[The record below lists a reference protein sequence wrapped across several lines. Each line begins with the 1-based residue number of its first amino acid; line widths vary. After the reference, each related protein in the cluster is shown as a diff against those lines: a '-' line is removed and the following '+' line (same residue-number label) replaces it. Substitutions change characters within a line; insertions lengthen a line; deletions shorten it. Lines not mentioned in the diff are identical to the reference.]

1 MLDEEADTVLL
12 RDTLTVPVLH
22 TVGVEETEIVVEPLV
37 DAVPVL
43 QRDDVRVAQALAD
56 WVGHALVDC
65 VPELQRDW
73 PEEELVLTET
83 LADTVCDK
91 LPVEQDVEETDRLV
105 VPLRL
110 LLTVAL
116 CVDVTETVPV
126 TEGVKEELMEGEL
139 DWVEDRLLLIV
150 PLTVLVPLLQ

>member
-1 MLDEEADTVLL
+1 MDEEADTVLL

-110 LLTVAL
+110 LLKVAL

-139 DWVEDRLLLIV
+139 DWVEDRLLLSV

>member
-1 MLDEEADTVLL
+1 M
-12 RDTLTVPVLH
+12 
-22 TVGVEETEIVVEPLV
+22 
-37 DAVPVL
+37 
-43 QRDDVRVAQALAD
+43 
-56 WVGHALVDC
+56 
-65 VPELQRDW
+65 
-73 PEEELVLTET
+73 

-91 LPVEQDVEETDRLV
+91 LPVEQDVEDTDRLL

-110 LLTVAL
+110 LLTVTL

>member
-1 MLDEEADTVLL
+1 MDVEADTVLL
-12 RDTLTVPVLH
+12 RVTLCVPVLH
-22 TVGVEETEIVVEPLV
+22 TVGVEVTEMVEELDTDSEP
-37 DAVPVL
+37 VPQGEGVC
-43 QRDDVRVAQALAD
+43 VRKELAD
-56 WVGHALVDC
+56 WEGLALLVS
-65 VPELQRDW
+65 VPELHWDGL
-73 PEEELVLTET
+73 EVELVLTET

-91 LPVEQDVEETDRLV
+91 LPVEQDVEDTDRLL

-139 DWVEDRLLLIV
+139 VWVEDRLPLSV

>member
-1 MLDEEADTVLL
+1 MDVEADTVLL
-12 RDTLTVPVLH
+12 RVTLTVPVLH

-56 WVGHALVDC
+56 WVGHTLVDC

-91 LPVEQDVEETDRLV
+91 LPVEQDVEETEKLV

-116 CVDVTETVPV
+116 CVDVTDSVPV
-126 TEGVKEELMEGEL
+126 TEGVKEEVMEGEL
-139 DWVEDRLLLIV
+139 VWVEDRLPLSV
-150 PLTVLVPLLQ
+150 PLPVLVPLLQ

>member
-1 MLDEEADTVLL
+1 MDVDADTVLL
-12 RDTLTVPVLH
+12 RVTLTVPVLH
-22 TVGVEETEIVVEPLV
+22 TVGVEVTEVVVEP
-37 DAVPVL
+37 DTDSEPVL
-43 QRDDVRVAQALAD
+43 QGEGVCVLQELAD
-56 WVGHALVDC
+56 WEGLALLVS
-65 VPELQRDW
+65 VPELQRDGV
-73 PEEELVLTET
+73 EELVVLTET
-83 LADTVCDK
+83 LAETVCDK

-126 TEGVKEELMEGEL
+126 TEGVKEEVIEEEL

>member
-1 MLDEEADTVLL
+1 MDVEADTVLL
-12 RDTLTVPVLH
+12 RDTLCVPVLH
-22 TVGVEETEIVVEPLV
+22 TVGVEVTEMVEEPDKV
-37 DAVPVL
+37 SEPVL
-43 QRDDVRVAQALAD
+43 QGEGVCVRKELAD
-56 WVGHALVDC
+56 WEGLALLVR
-65 VPELQRDW
+65 VLELHRDGL
-73 PEEELVLTET
+73 EVELVLTET

-91 LPVEQDVEETDRLV
+91 LPVEQDVEDTDRLL

-110 LLTVAL
+110 LLTVTL

-126 TEGVKEELMEGEL
+126 IEGVKEELMEGEL